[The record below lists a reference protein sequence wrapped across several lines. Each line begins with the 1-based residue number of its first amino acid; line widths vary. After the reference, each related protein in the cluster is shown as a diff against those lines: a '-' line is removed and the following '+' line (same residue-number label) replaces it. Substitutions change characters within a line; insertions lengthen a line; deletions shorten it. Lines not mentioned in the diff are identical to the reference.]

1 MVVSHS
7 CEKSLSSALSF
18 AALRGRIS
26 ASGYPIITIRRKDQ
40 QMTTPRT
47 YTGGCHCGKVR
58 YEVTTALEKVMSC
71 NCSICS
77 KRGWLLSFVGAD
89 QFNLIQGGDGLTD
102 YQFGKK
108 HTHHLFCPECGV
120 ASFARGSHP
129 QIGEMIAVNV
139 RCLDDVDISALQI
152 TQVDGKSL

>member
-1 MVVSHS
+1 
-7 CEKSLSSALSF
+7 
-18 AALRGRIS
+18 
-26 ASGYPIITIRRKDQ
+26 
-40 QMTTPRT
+40 MTTPQT

-58 YEVTTALEKVMSC
+58 YEVTTDLKQAFSC

-77 KRGWLLSFVGAD
+77 KRGWILSFVPAD

-102 YQFGKK
+102 YQFAKK
-108 HTHHLFCPECGV
+108 TIHHLFCPECGV
-120 ASFARGSHP
+120 SSFARGSHP
-129 QIGEMIAVNV
+129 QKGEMIAVNV